1 MLLEDVSCD
10 DDLHGIET
18 SHMECLRR
26 NLLETRL
33 QHPIKDHNATEHTEG
48 LRSESDRKRARVED
62 SAHAEE

>member
-1 MLLEDVSCD
+1 MLLEDATGD

-33 QHPIKDHNATEHTEG
+33 KHPIEDYNCTEDPECLSSERDSKRSRVQYAAHTQ
-48 LRSESDRKRARVED
+48 
-62 SAHAEE
+62 

>member
-1 MLLEDVSCD
+1 MLLEDVTGD

-33 QHPIKDHNATEHTEG
+33 KHPVQHHNATEHTEG
-48 LRSESDRKRARVED
+48 LRSEGHRKRARIEQA
-62 SAHAEE
+62 SHTE